1 MGGTCKVNV
10 TFAPTRTGARSA
22 DLKIDAQGTV
32 NPPPVGLS
40 GVGD

>member
-10 TFAPTRTGARSA
+10 TFAPTRTGSRSS

-32 NPPPVGLS
+32 SPAPVGLS
-40 GVGD
+40 GIGN